1 MASSSRPQVIYD
13 VFLSFRGEDTRNGFT
28 SHLNAALCRMK
39 IKTFIDDGLRRGD
52 WISSSLV
59 EAIEGSKIS
68 IIIFSKNYASS
79 KWCLQELVK
88 ILECKEKY
96 GQIVIPIF
104 YHADPSDVRKQ
115 TGSFGDALAKLEV
128 RFQTEEEMLQG
139 RRWRNAL
146 TEAANISGF
155 DSNIVRLEST
165 LIEKIIKDVLKRLNN
180 MCSGCKNLVG
190 VAMKVRTI
198 KSLLSNGSSNVCKVG
213 IWGMGGIGKTT
224 IANAVF
230 NEISSQFEGFY
241 FIQNIREESEKHGPI
256 QLQEKLLSTLLEDE
270 HPNIRHASTI
280 ERLGRKKVLIVFDDV
295 THINQI
301 NELIGDLENLGAG
314 SQIIITTR
322 DKQVLVSC
330 NVDHDRICEI
340 KGLYDDESFQLFSQ
354 HAFKQNH
361 PIDED
366 YMELSNQV
374 IRYAKGVPL
383 ALKVLG
389 SFLLNR
395 EKYEWESTLEKLKN
409 CPNQDIQTVL
419 KISYD
424 GLDVEEKNLFLDI
437 ACFFNGWDEC
447 LVRIFSSSIGLR
459 VLIDRALITIT
470 YREVRVHDLLQEMG
484 MEIVRQE
491 SLNKLGERSRLWLD
505 NDVYNVLNKNKVCTK
520 KISFQL
526 LFYTN
531 FLVGTDKIQGVRFN
545 MSEIRVTDLNPH
557 AFSKMDYLRLL
568 IVDTSKYEGKY
579 NNVHGFEGLQ
589 SDFTELRC
597 LFWDFYPFQ
606 SLPSKFYPQNLV
618 VLKMRHS
625 ELKQWTGIKDLANL
639 KLIDLSHSEHLFE
652 LPDLSEAQNLECL
665 ILEDCTSLSEIIPPT
680 RNLNKLVNL
689 NLRNCKSLTSLP
701 TGLQSKSLK
710 DVILSGCSNLE
721 TCPMIA
727 CNMEQLCL
735 DGTAIKELSS
745 SIESSSRLV
754 ELNLKDCL
762 WLESLPSSVCNL
774 ESLQQ
779 LDLSGLVYL
788 KMVPEFPRRIEE
800 LYLDR
805 TAIEQLSSSIENASN
820 LVRLS
825 LKDCS
830 SLRSLPNGLSKLKSL
845 KYICISGCSK
855 LHILPEDIGHL
866 QSLEVLEAT
875 GNSKDCLGLESLP
888 SSIHNLNLRF
898 LNLSGLVYLKMVPEF
913 PRRIEELY
921 LDGTAIE
928 QLSSSIENASNL
940 VRLSLKDCSSLRSL
954 PNGMS
959 KLKSLKYICISGC
972 SKLHILP
979 EDIGHLQSLEVL
991 EANGTSI
998 GEIPSSMTGPLSPGQ
1013 SGLQFLRRLNLNHCS
1028 LTQLPNNLDRI
1039 SLLRELELEGNNFEN
1054 LPTSIVNLSK
1064 LKLLNIRVCN
1074 RLKSLPKLP
1083 SNIEELRAD
1092 NCKRLKAIS
1101 GLKNLNQRHCGRK
1114 LSFPNCVS
1122 LNWNV
1127 VRDIFHDAA
1136 LDLYSDEFEVF
1147 KYEKVAGKPQGVMC
1161 FPGSEIPEWFNI
1173 QSSGSVIEL
1182 PQGSF
1187 NHKKFLGFV
1196 FCVIVKGQG
1205 SSNFLNVE
1213 YEFLVKCLNE
1223 YMTFDKKLLSVGPTY
1238 IKSDHDKE
1246 VRGPFGVHSRI

>member
-1 MASSSRPQVIYD
+1 MASSSRPQVNYD

-28 SHLNAALCRMK
+28 SHLYAALCRRE
-39 IKTFIDDGLRRGD
+39 IKTFIDDGLRIGD
-52 WISSSLV
+52 RIPSSLV

-68 IIIFSKNYASS
+68 IIIFSENYASS
-79 KWCLQELVK
+79 KWCLEELVK
-88 ILECKEKY
+88 ILECNRKY

-104 YHADPSDVRKQ
+104 YHIDPSDVRKQ
-115 TGSFGDALAKLEV
+115 TGSYGAALAEHEV
-128 RFQTEEEMLQG
+128 RFQREKEMLQG
-139 RRWRNAL
+139 WRWRIAL

-155 DSNIVRLEST
+155 DSNIIRPESK
-165 LIEKIIKDVLKRLNN
+165 LIQKIIKVVMKRLNN
-180 MCSGCKNLVG
+180 MSSGYENLVG
-190 VAMKVRTI
+190 VAMKIQTI
-198 KSLLSNGSSNVCKVG
+198 KSLLSNDSNKVCKVG

-230 NEISSQFEGFY
+230 NEISSQFEGSY
-241 FIQNIREESEKHGPI
+241 FIQNVREESEKRGLI
-256 QLQEKLLSTLLEDE
+256 QLQEKLLSTILEE
-270 HPNIRHASTI
+270 ERPNIRHASTI
-280 ERLGRKKVLIVFDDV
+280 ERLKRKKLLFVFDDV
-295 THINQI
+295 THIHQI
-301 NELIGDLENLGAG
+301 NELIGDLENLGTG

-330 NVDHDRICEI
+330 KVDHANIYEVE
-340 KGLYDDESFQLFSQ
+340 GLYAAESFWLFCQ
-354 HAFKQNH
+354 YAFKQNH
-361 PIDED
+361 PIDKE
-366 YMELSNQV
+366 YTKLSNRV
-374 IRYAKGVPL
+374 LRYAKGVPL
-383 ALKVLG
+383 ALTILG
-389 SFLLNR
+389 SFLCDR
-395 EKYEWESTLEKLKN
+395 GKHEWESTLEKLKN
-409 CPNQDIQTVL
+409 CPHQDIQTVL

-424 GLDVEEKNLFLDI
+424 GLDVEEKKLFLDI
-437 ACFFNGWDEC
+437 ACFFNGWKEHV
-447 LVRIFSSSIGLR
+447 VRQFSSSIGLT
-459 VLIDRALITIT
+459 VLIDKALITISYET
-470 YREVRVHDLLQEMG
+470 VRIHDLLQEMG

-505 NDVYNVLNKNKVCTK
+505 NNVYDVLNKNK
-520 KISFQL
+520 
-526 LFYTN
+526 
-531 FLVGTDKIQGVRFN
+531 GTDKIQGVRFN
-545 MSEIRVTDLNPH
+545 MSEIRVTLLNPH

-568 IVDTSKYEGKY
+568 IVDTSNYKGKY

-597 LFWDFYPFQ
+597 LFWDFYPFR

-625 ELKQWTGIKDLANL
+625 KLKQPWTDIKDLANL
-639 KLIDLSHSEHLFE
+639 KLIDLSHSKHLFE

-680 RNLNKLVNL
+680 RNLNKLVSL

-710 DVILSGCSNLE
+710 DVILSGCSNLK

-727 CNMEQLCL
+727 CNMERLCL

-762 WLESLPSSVCNL
+762 RLESLPSSVCNL

-779 LDLSGLVYL
+779 LDLSGLLTVKFVL
-788 KMVPEFPRRIEE
+788 GIPHNIKE
-800 LYLDR
+800 LNLEG
-805 TAIEQLSSSIENASN
+805 TAIKELPSTIDNASR
-820 LVRLS
+820 LERLS

-830 SLRSLPNGLSKLKSL
+830 SLVNLPNGICKLKSL

-855 LHILPEDIGHL
+855 LDRLPEDIGYL
-866 QSLEVLEAT
+866 ESLETLEAT
-875 GNSKDCLGLESLP
+875 GNSKDCLRLESLP

-898 LNLSGLVYLKMVPEF
+898 LNLSGLVYLKIVPEF

-921 LDGTAIE
+921 LDGTAVE

-972 SKLHILP
+972 LKLHTLP

-998 GEIPSSMTGPLSPGQ
+998 GKIPSSMTGPLSPGQ

-1054 LPTSIVNLSK
+1054 LPASIVNLSK

-1122 LNWNV
+1122 LNWNA

-1147 KYEKVAGKPQGVMC
+1147 KYEKVAGKPQGLMC

-1182 PQGSF
+1182 P
-1187 NHKKFLGFV
+1187 
-1196 FCVIVKGQG
+1196 
-1205 SSNFLNVE
+1205 
-1213 YEFLVKCLNE
+1213 
-1223 YMTFDKKLLSVGPTY
+1223 
-1238 IKSDHDKE
+1238 E
-1246 VRGPFGVHSRI
+1246 VSREMPK